1 MFVEVAKDIYQ
12 NQGYEKLKTFY
23 LDATSFKHEL
33 NVSLLP
39 YYYSLQ
45 LEDTESQNNLLS
57 EILIKVLNFQQSFN
71 LDIRN
76 PHLRRKVTEYFQTSK
91 KNIKKIRKT
100 SKQKIVKYLGKKS
113 SVTLEDIPK
122 DYRNSKKITDFFS
135 NLKYLDPKKHDE
147 AITRCKNDLLL
158 SLREGDDIGAFS
170 LFESFE
176 KIYGSKEFLENVF
189 GPTINQIEQSNYK
202 LEDNLGQ
209 QIVSYNTAQSL
220 IDKINQKNDQDTKKK
235 KVLICLPYGEQH
247 SLGSKVIESYLL
259 SKGNAVWNLPAFTST
274 HSILEEI
281 RENNP
286 DCVFISVSLEENIS
300 SAQRLVENIRE
311 NYKKPIFV
319 GGKAARTKILSMD
332 ADVVEDLSLEKIS
345 KLTKTTKIPG
355 IWMK

>member
-1 MFVEVAKDIYQ
+1 MA
-12 NQGYEKLKTFY
+12 Y
-23 LDATSFKHEL
+23 LR
-33 NVSLLP
+33 
-39 YYYSLQ
+39 
-45 LEDTESQNNLLS
+45 
-57 EILIKVLNFQQSFN
+57 IKAVKGEQYLYLVKS
-71 LDIRN
+71 DWD
-76 PHLRRKVTEYFQTSK
+76 PE
-91 KNIKKIRKT
+91 RKT

-176 KIYGSKEFLENVF
+176 KMYGSKEFLENIF
-189 GPTINQIEQSNYK
+189 GPTIDKIEKSNYK

-209 QIVSYNTAQSL
+209 QIVSYNTAQNL
-220 IDKINQKNDQDTKKK
+220 LDKINQKNDKDTKKK
-235 KVLICLPYGEQH
+235 KILICLPYGEQH

-286 DCVFISVSLEENIS
+286 DCVFISISLEENLS
-300 SAQRLVENIRE
+300 SAKRLVENIRE

-319 GGKAARTKILSMD
+319 GGQATKTKTLSME

-345 KLTKTTKIPG
+345 KLTRTTKIPG